1 MNIFEERGTRHKQ
14 NDVFL
19 RKFLLLLATLT
30 TITPKQEMILIQQHQ
45 QHFLVNNL
53 RGNQHPAALNEKFK
67 IVYTSPK
74 KKYQSFVIFSFSH
87 LSNGCG
93 RYGVAE
99 NDLLK
104 TINFVLWNFI
114 KLT

>member
-1 MNIFEERGTRHKQ
+1 MMCFEE
-14 NDVFL
+14 
-19 RKFLLLLATLT
+19 
-30 TITPKQEMILIQQHQ
+30 
-45 QHFLVNNL
+45 
-53 RGNQHPAALNEKFK
+53 
-67 IVYTSPK
+67 

-87 LSNGCG
+87 LSNGCS